1 MMEDNFNFNAVAVQE
16 FRFLLDNGFSLSKA
30 DAKLIEFA
38 SEFYS
43 IELYWDRDGVDLGI
57 KSIQFPKLG
66 SFGFS
71 TLVRVFDKQ
80 AAEHLPVFIS
90 WATRDAVEN
99 RLRFLAQNF
108 RQYVKLEDLKSPA
121 LLNNLRTQAEEQ
133 LIGRYPTIT
142 WEELQSRFHKLWEDK
157 RYKELVNTFSPFR
170 ERLTKDERAIYE
182 KAQRA
187 LAADAKSPD
196 WFECGL
202 PHIWLPYTQMKTTP
216 APLAAARTLGS
227 RITLANGREL
237 VDGIA
242 SWWTAVHGYNHPH
255 IVEAIERQARLMP
268 HVMLGGL
275 LHEQAATLAARLAD
289 ITPGDLTRVFFS
301 DSGSVAVE
309 VAMKMAMQYWLNK
322 NIRGRSKFL
331 AFKGGY
337 HGDTI
342 ATMAVCDP
350 EEGMHA
356 LFTGLLPE
364 HHVIDLPRDEQS
376 IAAFDAFL
384 ERHAG
389 ELAGIL
395 VEPMVQGA
403 GGMIFHEEK
412 VLQRLRK
419 AADKYDLLLIFDEI
433 FTGFGRTGAM
443 FACEAA
449 GVAPDIMTL
458 GKGLTGGTLPLAAT
472 IASQKVF
479 DAFWSDDPAHA
490 LMHGPTYMGNALA
503 CAAANASL
511 DLFERENRLLQ
522 ANEIAKLMGPALGQ
536 CLGLPGVVD
545 VRVRGAIGVVE
556 LDNIADLAALKRR
569 FVEEGVWV
577 RPFRNIVYLTPALT
591 IEAEDLKKLTDSIAK
606 VLAG

>member
-1 MMEDNFNFNAVAVQE
+1 M
-16 FRFLLDNGFSLSKA
+16 
-30 DAKLIEFA
+30 
-38 SEFYS
+38 
-43 IELYWDRDGVDLGI
+43 
-57 KSIQFPKLG
+57 
-66 SFGFS
+66 
-71 TLVRVFDKQ
+71 
-80 AAEHLPVFIS
+80 
-90 WATRDAVEN
+90 
-99 RLRFLAQNF
+99 
-108 RQYVKLEDLKSPA
+108 
-121 LLNNLRTQAEEQ
+121 
-133 LIGRYPTIT
+133 
-142 WEELQSRFHKLWEDK
+142 
-157 RYKELVNTFSPFR
+157 NT
-170 ERLTKDERAIYE
+170 
-182 KAQRA
+182 
-187 LAADAKSPD
+187 PD
-196 WFECGL
+196 WFTRGF

-216 APLAAARTLGS
+216 APLAAVRTKGT
-227 RITLANGREL
+227 RITLADGREL

-255 IVEAIERQARLMP
+255 IVEAIERQARIMP

-275 LHEQAATLAARLAD
+275 LHEQAATLAARLAA
-289 ITPGDLTRVFFS
+289 ILPGGLTRVFFS

-309 VAMKMAMQYWLNK
+309 VAMKMATQYWLNR
-322 NIRGRSKFL
+322 NIRGRTKFL

-356 LFTGLLPE
+356 MFAGLLPE
-364 HHVIDLPRDEQS
+364 HHVIDLPRDEDS

-395 VEPMVQGA
+395 VEPLVQGA
-403 GGMIFHEEK
+403 GGMIFHDE
-412 VLQRLRK
+412 QTLRRMRA
-419 AADKYDLLLIFDEI
+419 AADKYNLLLIFDEI

-449 GVAPDIMTL
+449 EVAPDIMTL

-472 IASQKVF
+472 VATQKVF
-479 DAFWSDDPAHA
+479 DAFWSDDPVHA

-522 ANEIAKLMGPALGQ
+522 AADMGKFLGHSLGH
-536 CLGLPGVVD
+536 CLGLPHVVD
-545 VRVRGAIGVVE
+545 VRSRGGIGVVE
-556 LDNIADLAALKRR
+556 LDRIDDLNALKRR
-569 FVEEGVWV
+569 FVAEGVWV

-591 IEAEDLKKLTDSIAK
+591 IGEADLEKLTGTVVK
-606 VLAG
+606 VLSA